1 MGVCFGR
8 SSACPNVPSTAIG
21 QWSRENAPSASLRER
36 DGEPG
41 SAGSGIAALADPA
54 TGADV
59 ATASPSPPPSP
70 PPLSAVCV
78 VSPRREPGEA
88 SPPPRDLGRG
98 AVSTGTSV
106 AGPTAAA
113 SRSPDKA
120 PSTPTGSGDVVDI
133 HAVTIVASSDDGG
146 ESASNRGHSPGEQ
159 AASASATSAQAA
171 PSSMPVVGAMG
182 YGEEVVQARGRQND
196 QVGTAQRRTDHARSA
211 AGTSRRSTVV
221 STTTNGRLPSFQTS
235 VRAEPAVPWYYV
247 GRDEDVAQARAW
259 LQHAWNLHQSNVP
272 TKCRTTAVAASAGA
286 GAGAGAGAAA
296 SIGARGTSDT
306 SRDDIACPANVV
318 ASAIVPDNTKR
329 PNALLAM
336 CGGGGTGKSCA
347 VHVIAE
353 YALQWHEASYL
364 GGCIV
369 LCGESLDALHLDIQR
384 YVALRR
390 PRRSRLLSLGESCD
404 AFFALLAK
412 EPNKRRLILVDNC
425 DQPALL
431 LQWLLTQVG
440 SRFRCDILFSTRA
453 SPDYVRRLFPQAV
466 CRVRKPLSTWN
477 AALVLW
483 RGVAEHNTLHNKEA
497 GWPGC
502 QRLPRDESEHATDA
516 TEAATGVATDV
527 PIELQRI
534 AAEDP
539 VEWKALTDLAA
550 DDSMG
555 CGGLPL
561 ALRAAAEAICSS
573 GGTFGQ
579 FLHHCRD
586 KDKGLCKLTSTTSST
601 DDQRT
606 AVEVLANHVGSY
618 DVAARIVSQA
628 LGSDTAPASA
638 LVKLTSQVIDRL
650 TPTVSLVRRVE
661 IESAV
666 AHMRFEAVVNHL
678 CQFGFTQERS
688 LAICSAKYWPPHGE
702 LTLATVGK
710 QSKAALV
717 QHICEKVGLSG
728 SETEDLFR
736 AVRHIKMLG
745 AAADPEVVALTKQRS
760 KLESVWT
767 LSRRHISQAAQGVMR
782 LMSFFPPEPQ
792 VMEALVWG
800 NVKCE
805 PALDLALRGVCQDA
819 VCDCKH
825 CAAPRRR
832 VAVRRQVQALCD
844 LSLLHNVPGEP
855 SKLYMHP
862 AVSSVVRAA
871 ATHAGSGPAQA
882 LACATTCGPTGHGVD
897 ACHDRVP
904 ATPTM
909 KRHAILAVAAIC
921 ATVAFFAGSQ
931 KAVVQ
936 MHPEGDPG
944 EHSCGVRQE
953 DDDAS
958 VVAARQAMSERLV
971 EACEAW
977 TYGT

>member
-1 MGVCFGR
+1 M
-8 SSACPNVPSTAIG
+8 
-21 QWSRENAPSASLRER
+21 
-36 DGEPG
+36 
-41 SAGSGIAALADPA
+41 
-54 TGADV
+54 
-59 ATASPSPPPSP
+59 
-70 PPLSAVCV
+70 
-78 VSPRREPGEA
+78 
-88 SPPPRDLGRG
+88 
-98 AVSTGTSV
+98 
-106 AGPTAAA
+106 
-113 SRSPDKA
+113 
-120 PSTPTGSGDVVDI
+120 
-133 HAVTIVASSDDGG
+133 
-146 ESASNRGHSPGEQ
+146 
-159 AASASATSAQAA
+159 
-171 PSSMPVVGAMG
+171 
-182 YGEEVVQARGRQND
+182 
-196 QVGTAQRRTDHARSA
+196 
-211 AGTSRRSTVV
+211 
-221 STTTNGRLPSFQTS
+221 
-235 VRAEPAVPWYYV
+235 RAEPAVPWYYV

-318 ASAIVPDNTKR
+318 ASAIVPGNTKR

-347 VHVIAE
+347 VHVMAE

-412 EPNKRRLILVDNC
+412 EPNKRRLIVVDNC

-431 LQWLLTQVG
+431 LRWLLTQVG

-483 RGVAEHNTLHNKEA
+483 CIVAEHNTLHNKEA

-573 GGTFGQ
+573 GVTFGQ

-586 KDKGLCKLTSTTSST
+586 KDEGLCKLTSTTSST
-601 DDQRT
+601 DNQRT
-606 AVEVLANHVGSY
+606 AAELLADHVGSY

-666 AHMRFEAVVNHL
+666 AHMRFETVVKLL
-678 CQFGFTQERS
+678 CQFGFTQERA
-688 LAICSAKYWPPHGE
+688 LAVCSAKYWPPHGE
-702 LTLATVGK
+702 LTLTTVGK

-792 VMEALVWG
+792 VMEAFVWG

-832 VAVRRQVQALCD
+832 VAARRQVQALCD
-844 LSLLHNVPGEP
+844 LSLLHNVPGEDAAT
-855 SKLYMHP
+855 SKLCMHP

-871 ATHAGSGPAQA
+871 ATHAGSGPAEA

-904 ATPTM
+904 VMSTM
-909 KRHAILAVAAIC
+909 KRRAALAIAAIAVAVALVSGYREVALAVGIISVLYALHRRRQDVPERA
-921 ATVAFFAGSQ
+921 SQ
-931 KAVVQ
+931 E
-936 MHPEGDPG
+936 P
-944 EHSCGVRQE
+944 SCGVRPG